1 MKLRLSTGKM
11 ARFSA
16 RHPWWVV
23 GVWVLL
29 LALAV
34 VASPGLK
41 SALTG
46 DEMKFLNSPDSVR
59 GQTLLAQKMMGMST
73 ATETVLVHSDTATVD
88 DPAFKQ
94 RVERT
99 TATLIAER
107 GVVSQAFN
115 YYQAGLFDPEAAE
128 AMVSSDRHSTLIPV
142 SFAGTSSV
150 ISSNMSGY
158 LETVRAQNTEQ
169 FVVTSVGEPSIQH
182 EFTTTAGRD
191 LKKAE
196 IIGLPITLLVLI
208 FVFGALMAAGISL
221 ALALVAIFV
230 SVGVIA
236 LVGHFVPQSFF
247 IVNVIMMIGL
257 AVGIDYALFIIERY
271 REERR
276 QGLNKLEAIAA
287 TGATASR
294 AVLFSGGTVMLAL
307 SGLFIVPITT
317 FRSLAAGALL
327 VVGIAVLAMLTL
339 VPALLS
345 LLGDRV
351 DWPLVRHRKRK
362 HDGVRVHSAATVYR
376 GFWGK
381 FTKGIMARPIVGVV
395 ITVVILLAATAP
407 AFMLKTGAPGG
418 PDVLPPGERRDAYEL
433 LVDNFPAGVLAPVQ
447 IVVDAQ
453 QSASVDQAIEDLR
466 AQMAASG
473 DFATVAAVTWSQA
486 KDVALITAPLVVGAN
501 SQAAYKTI
509 DGLRTDMI
517 PGSFARL
524 DVPVHVT
531 GQTALDYDSV
541 RLVNRLTPAV
551 LAFVLGLT
559 FILLMVVFRSIV
571 VPLNAIIMNLLSV
584 GAAYG
589 MLVLVF
595 QKGIGHELFGFQQTS
610 TIESWVPIF
619 LFCILFGLSMDYH
632 VFLLSRIREHYD
644 RTDKSRESVAVG
656 LKATSRIITG
666 AALIMVVVFST
677 FAAGNL
683 VMLQQVGFGLAIA
696 VLLDATLIRSILVPA
711 SMALLGKIS
720 WYLPRV
726 LHRILP
732 RVQLDGRRNKPVPP
746 RPRALGM
753 GDR

>member
-1 MKLRLSTGKM
+1 MRFPPSTGRI
-11 ARFSA
+11 AGFSA

-23 GVWVLL
+23 GVWGLFLV
-29 LALAV
+29 LALF
-34 VASPGLK
+34 ASPGLK

-46 DEMKFLNSPDSVR
+46 DEMKFLNNPDSVK
-59 GQTLLAQKMMGMST
+59 GQALLSQEMMGAAT

-88 DPAFKQ
+88 EPAYRQ
-94 RVERT
+94 MVEKT
-99 TATLIAER
+99 TAALLAES
-107 GVVSQAFN
+107 GTVALAYN

-128 AMVSSDRHSTLIPV
+128 AMVSADRHTTLIPV
-142 SFAGTSSV
+142 SFAGTSAK
-150 ISSNMSGY
+150 INENISGY
-158 LETVRAQNTEQ
+158 LETVRAQSTGG
-169 FVVTSVGEPSIQH
+169 FLVTTVGEASIEH
-182 EFTTTAGRD
+182 EFTTIAEKD
-191 LKKAE
+191 LTRAE
-196 IIGLPITLLVLI
+196 LIGLPITLLVLV
-208 FVFGALMAAGISL
+208 FVFGALMAAGVSL

-230 SVGVIA
+230 STGVIA
-236 LVGHFVPQSFF
+236 LVGHFLPQSFF

-276 QGLNKLEAIAA
+276 QGLSKLDAITA

-307 SGLFIVPITT
+307 LGLFIIPITT
-317 FRSLAAGALL
+317 FRSLGAGALL

-351 DWPLVRHRKRK
+351 NWPLVRWHRKK
-362 HDGVRVHSAATVYR
+362 HDGERVHSGLTVYK

-395 ITVVILLAATAP
+395 LTVVILLAITAP

-418 PDVLPPGERRDAYEL
+418 PETLPAGERRDAYEL

-447 IVVDAQ
+447 IAVEGDRTAAVDG
-453 QSASVDQAIEDLR
+453 AIEALR
-466 AQMAASG
+466 TRMSASG
-473 DFATVAAVTWSQA
+473 DFATVAAVTWNQGEN
-486 KDVALITAPLVVGAN
+486 VALITAPLVMEAD
-501 SQAAYKTI
+501 SPAAYAVI
-509 DGLRTDMI
+509 DGLRTEMI
-517 PGSFARL
+517 PAAFARQ

-551 LAFVLGLT
+551 LAFILGLT
-559 FILLMVVFRSIV
+559 FILLMVVFHSIV

-595 QKGIGHELFGFQQTS
+595 QKGIGHQLFGFKQTP

-644 RTDKSRESVAVG
+644 RTDRSREAVAVG

-683 VMLQQVGFGLAIA
+683 VMLQQVGFGLAVA
-696 VLLDATLIRSILVPA
+696 VLLDATLIRSVLVPA
-711 SMALLGKIS
+711 SMALLGRIS
-720 WYLPRV
+720 WYLPRALRRV
-726 LHRILP
+726 LP
-732 RVQLDGRRNKPVPP
+732 RIRLEAPRTRPVRPP
-746 RPRALGM
+746 A
-753 GDR
+753 